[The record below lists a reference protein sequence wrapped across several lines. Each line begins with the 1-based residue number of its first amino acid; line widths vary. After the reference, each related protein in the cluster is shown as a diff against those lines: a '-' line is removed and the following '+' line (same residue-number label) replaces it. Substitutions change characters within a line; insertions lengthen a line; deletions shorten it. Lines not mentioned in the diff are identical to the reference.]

1 MKKSEISINMPL
13 TTFEELNSYKDK
25 FYDLLNEI
33 KSCYNTTLFDNN
45 MDNLISLDVQKL
57 IKVSK
62 SKLNMKYK
70 NADLDLNM

>member
-13 TTFEELNSYKDK
+13 TTFEELNAYKDK

-33 KSCYNTTLFDNN
+33 KSCYDTTLFDNN
-45 MDNLISLDVQKL
+45 ADTIISLDVKKL
-57 IKVSK
+57 IKLSK
-62 SKLNMKYK
+62 SKLNIKYQ

>member
-1 MKKSEISINMPL
+1 MKKSEITVSMPM

-33 KSCYNTTLFDNN
+33 RNCYDTTLFDNN
-45 MDNLISLDVQKL
+45 ADTIISLDVKKL
-57 IKVSK
+57 IKLSK
-62 SKLNMKYK
+62 SKLNIKYQ